1 MSVPAGFIPN
11 RDPQLFYPLRSY
23 VRVPS
28 ATVAAEYLAALTA
41 PGDLVLDPFAST
53 ATVARVAQKMGRRV
67 IAVESNPLWSWLART
82 MAALPS
88 AAELNAAL
96 ARLGDALKDDV
107 PLRTHI
113 NRLYTT
119 VCAGCRE
126 PTPADYFIHARD
138 AGPIRR
144 HYTCAHCGETR
155 DDSATEDDLKRAA
168 AFDAHGLAYH
178 FAFQRVVPAENL
190 HADRVRKILD
200 VYTPRNLDALVTL
213 TVKIDALFRQPR
225 ERDIL
230 LLLLLHL
237 LDRGTSFY
245 PAPDAPPQ
253 LTVHKQFVEFNLW
266 REMEAAAHALG
277 EHAPEPIGDLATST
291 ADVLADQE
299 PRAFIGR
306 GSAKALARAVP
317 EQCAAL
323 VLSAPPTRK
332 LAVWA
337 LSYFWGAWIL
347 GRAAVESL
355 IASLDAH
362 KGDPGWERRWYFDS
376 LTGSVDALA
385 KLLRR
390 DAYAVFAFDETWHE
404 VIETLLLAAAGAR
417 LELETF
423 LFQPRLGDFPRREFD
438 SIAGDYRVVFSR
450 RQPAPLKILAEPQLA
465 EKIRTAALAAGREV
479 LTRRGEPL
487 AYSWVHHAAYT
498 RAFAEGYLAQVMKAN
513 TKLAPNRFVF
523 YAVREG
529 LSEGYAH
536 DLDHYETP
544 ERFIWLRS
552 TTPRDAPL
560 IDRVDDAVR
569 EILAAHRSIA
579 CEELQTVIYRQ
590 FHGDLTPEAGLVELC
605 AAAYAEEHDGAWH
618 YTAGDRGIFDPAGDR
633 GIFDREEDA
642 ETEKAHALDV
652 LARLGERMEYRIA
665 RSAATFDLI
674 WEWDG
679 EISHG
684 FLWRDRARFDDL
696 LPLQIAPARG
706 YLVVPETRVDL
717 LRERVHRLPLRA
729 DAFREAGW
737 DFVRVP
743 FAEQLLQA
751 EKIERHDIQLITGLV
766 PPAAGERTQL
776 ELF

>member
-1 MSVPAGFIPN
+1 MNVPACFIPD
-11 RDPQLFYPLRSY
+11 RDSPTFYPLRSY
-23 VRVPS
+23 LRQPS
-28 ATVAAEYLAALTA
+28 ASVAAEYIAALTA
-41 PGDLVLDPFAST
+41 PGDLILDPYACT
-53 ATVARVAQKMGRRV
+53 PTIAHAAQKMGRRV

-82 MAALPS
+82 MATPPS
-88 AAELNAAL
+88 ISEINAAL

-107 PLRTHI
+107 PLRTHV
-113 NRLYTT
+113 NRMYTT
-119 VCAGCRE
+119 VCGACRQ

-144 HYTCAHCGETR
+144 HYTCANCGETR

-168 AFDAHGLAYH
+168 AFDARGLAYH
-178 FAFQRVVPAENL
+178 FAFQRVVPEENL
-190 HADRVRKILD
+190 HAERLRKILD

-245 PAPDAPPQ
+245 PSPDATAQ
-253 LTVHKQFVEFNLW
+253 LTVHKQFIEFNLW

-277 EHAPEPIGDLATST
+277 EHAPEAMGELVSSTS
-291 ADVLADQE
+291 DVLDDQE
-299 PRAFIGR
+299 PRAFISR
-306 GSAKALARAVP
+306 GSAKALARAIP
-317 EQCAAL
+317 EECAAL
-323 VLSAPPTRK
+323 ILTAPPTRR

-347 GRAAVESL
+347 GRTAVDSL
-355 IASLDAH
+355 IPSLDAH
-362 KGDPGWERRWYFDS
+362 KSDPLWERRWYFDS
-376 LTGSVDALA
+376 LVASMDALA
-385 KLLRR
+385 KLLRH
-390 DAYAVFAFDETWHE
+390 DAYAVFVFDETWHE

-438 SIAGDYRVVFSR
+438 SIAGDYRIVFSR

-498 RAFAEGYLAQVMKAN
+498 RAYAEGYLAQAMTAN
-513 TKLAPNRFVF
+513 TKVPPGRFVS

-544 ERFIWLRS
+544 ERFMWLRS
-552 TTPRDAPL
+552 TTPREAPL

-569 EILAAHRSIA
+569 EILTAHRSIA
-579 CEELQTVIYRQ
+579 CDELQGLIYRQ
-590 FHGDLTPEAGLVELC
+590 FQGDLTPEAGLIELC
-605 AAAYAEEHDGAWH
+605 AAAYADEEDDVWH
-618 YTAGDRGIFDPAGDR
+618 YPAGER
-633 GIFDREEDA
+633 GIFDREEEMDA
-642 ETEKAHALDV
+642 EKSRALDL
-652 LARLGERMEYRIA
+652 LARLGERLEYRIV
-665 RSAATFDLI
+665 RDAASFDLI

-696 LPLQIAPARG
+696 LPLQISPTRG
-706 YLVVPETRVDL
+706 YLVVPEARVAL

-743 FAEQLLQA
+743 FAEKLLQQ
-751 EKIERHDIQLITGLV
+751 EKIERHDLLLITGLV